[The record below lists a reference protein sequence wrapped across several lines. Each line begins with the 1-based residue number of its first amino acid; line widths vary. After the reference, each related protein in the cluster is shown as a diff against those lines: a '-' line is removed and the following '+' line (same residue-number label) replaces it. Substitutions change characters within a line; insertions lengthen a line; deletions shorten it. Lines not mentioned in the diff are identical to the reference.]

1 MSDLAFE
8 DQLTRLEAIVNALEA
23 GGLRLEESLAIF
35 EEGVTLARACS
46 RYLEAAERRLEMLVR
61 DESGGVSTAPFMWEP
76 DEER

>member
-23 GGLRLEESLAIF
+23 GGLRLEESLAVF
-35 EEGVTLARACS
+35 EEGVALARACS
-46 RYLEAAERRLEMLVR
+46 RYLESAERRLEMLVR
-61 DESGGVSTAPFMWEP
+61 DESGGVSSAPFMWEP